1 MEISFRTRPDG
12 PWRDRP
18 WRDGTASKEKR
29 WGEAGVEV
37 FVRVIS
43 VSPFLA

>member
-12 PWRDRP
+12 PWRD
-18 WRDGTASKEKR
+18 GAASKEKR